1 MRRVRWFLQG
11 THIARGTYV
20 DPLAKIG
27 KYCRVNQ
34 PSFIG
39 KCEIGN
45 FVACGGRLIV
55 RSSDH
60 HMCFANMQDWAQQK
74 IIQSTLRVAGKE
86 KGLVLIKS
94 ACWIGDSVI
103 ILPGAS
109 IGFGAVIG
117 AGSVVTKSIPDF
129 AIAVGNPAKVI
140 RYRFDEEIIRLL
152 LKTKWWDWSEKKI
165 RENKM
170 FFETDLTSLSAK
182 EIEELLIRRA

>member
-1 MRRVRWFLQG
+1 MRWSLQG

-20 DPLAKIG
+20 DPAAKFG

-60 HMCFANMQDWAQQK
+60 HMCFANMQDWAQK
-74 IIQSTLRVAGKE
+74 NVIQSNLRVVGKE

-94 ACWIGDSVI
+94 ASWLGDSVI
-103 ILPGAS
+103 ILPGGAV
-109 IGFGAVIG
+109 GFGAVIG
-117 AGSVVTKSIPDF
+117 AGSVVTKPIPDF
-129 AIAVGNPAKVI
+129 AIAVGNPAKII

-152 LKTKWWDWSEKKI
+152 LKIKWWDWSEKEI
-165 RENKM
+165 RENKI
-170 FFETDLTSLSAK
+170 FFETDLTSMSAK
-182 EIEELLIRRA
+182 EIEELLIRKT

>member
-1 MRRVRWFLQG
+1 MRRVRWSLQG

-20 DPLAKIG
+20 DPAAKIG

-60 HMCFANMQDWAQQK
+60 HMCFANMQDWAQKK
-74 IIQSTLRVAGKE
+74 IIQSNLRVAGKE

-170 FFETDLTSLSAK
+170 FFEKNLTSLSAK
-182 EIEELLIRRA
+182 EIEELLIRRT